1 MLNFDNL
8 RCVQEMEV
16 EEVEEVVGVKKKKK
30 AAIRFERL
38 KKKMIELIGFLVE
51 SFFPLLFI
59 FWDVMPIFPF
69 IHVSSR
75 QT

>member
-30 AAIRFERL
+30 Q
-38 KKKMIELIGFLVE
+38 
-51 SFFPLLFI
+51 LL
-59 FWDVMPIFPF
+59 D
-69 IHVSSR
+69 SKD
-75 QT
+75 